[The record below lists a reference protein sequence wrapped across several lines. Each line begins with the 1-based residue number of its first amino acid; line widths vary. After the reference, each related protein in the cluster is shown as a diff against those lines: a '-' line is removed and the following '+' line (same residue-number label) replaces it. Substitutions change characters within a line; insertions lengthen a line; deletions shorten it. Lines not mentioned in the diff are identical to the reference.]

1 MGRGIKRLSD
11 ATVDLDHKVMLLSDF
26 LIPLL
31 DVMLDPGAKRLAN
44 KSVNNI
50 NDPLARKSVLVDL
63 VRQIVLNNRI
73 LSRLV

>member
-1 MGRGIKRLSD
+1 MGIGIKRLSD

-26 LIPLL
+26 LIALL

-50 NDPLARKSVLVDL
+50 NDPLARKSVLVDF
-63 VRQIVLNNRI
+63 VRQVVLNNSI
-73 LSRLV
+73 LS